1 MVSDNI
7 VTRGRK
13 GSRVRLRAAGLAVLG
28 AVGSLVWTAPAESVT
43 DSNFS
48 AALDLLHDGKFDAAE
63 RRTRP
68 AAASGEL
75 PDVFLDAFVYY
86 WRLLYDDKNPTL
98 QAAFDTRLT
107 RTISLAQTRLGKDP
121 KDAEA
126 AVLGGTA
133 HILRA
138 QLLGRQK
145 KAMAVAHE
153 AKRGRRVLLQTQ
165 DPDAL
170 FGLGSY
176 NYSIDQLQGAA
187 RSLRAVMGIPGGDR
201 EEGLRQLER
210 AAREGK
216 RFGLEARL
224 LLMITY
230 AGKRER
236 QLEAASDQA
245 ERLVAEHGDAAVALH
260 AAARTELLMGR
271 TDRAAGWLERAL
283 REAADADPSV
293 VSALRLERARC
304 ELARFRPDRAQ
315 EWLQPLLANPGTV
328 PGGLRDEV
336 QETAS
341 AARALP
347 SGPSEGGAALKLAHE
362 RPDDPVAALYAG
374 RALVLEGRAADAL
387 PLLARAEGSG
397 RIPAPW
403 LGPSRLLAGQAA
415 DLLGQRDAALAW
427 YRKALE
433 SPEWV
438 GKEAPRRWLSRPY
451 RGEASS

>member
-1 MVSDNI
+1 
-7 VTRGRK
+7 
-13 GSRVRLRAAGLAVLG
+13 
-28 AVGSLVWTAPAESVT
+28 VGSLVWTAPAESVT

-283 REAADADPSV
+283 RGPRTPIPPWSLRCAWSARAANWRASAPTAPRSGSSPCWPIPEPCPGDCATRSRRPRPRRAPSPPALPKA
-293 VSALRLERARC
+293 ALR
-304 ELARFRPDRAQ
+304 
-315 EWLQPLLANPGTV
+315 
-328 PGGLRDEV
+328 
-336 QETAS
+336 
-341 AARALP
+341 
-347 SGPSEGGAALKLAHE
+347 
-362 RPDDPVAALYAG
+362 
-374 RALVLEGRAADAL
+374 
-387 PLLARAEGSG
+387 
-397 RIPAPW
+397 
-403 LGPSRLLAGQAA
+403 
-415 DLLGQRDAALAW
+415 
-427 YRKALE
+427 
-433 SPEWV
+433 
-438 GKEAPRRWLSRPY
+438 
-451 RGEASS
+451 